1 MVAEH
6 LIGARFRYSLPKAIE
21 REGVMTDYP
30 SDIDPESGNR
40 LPLPKRAELDT
51 DAQASYDRIVK
62 GGAGAIRGLRGPSG
76 IQLHSSTYSKH
87 ARPVNY
93 YLRYEAGFTP
103 RVREIAILTTARE
116 CDSQFEWAAHE
127 PEALKEG
134 IAPALIDVIRNRAPL
149 TGVDPADATV
159 IALGREMFSA
169 RKVGSATY
177 AAALKQF
184 GRRALVDLVALMANY
199 AGTAAILTAFDM
211 QLDPGTKPG
220 LPSLR

>member
-1 MVAEH
+1 
-6 LIGARFRYSLPKAIE
+6 
-21 REGVMTDYP
+21 MTDYP

-40 LPLPKRAELDT
+40 LPLPKRAELDAET
-51 DAQASYDRIVK
+51 QASYDRVVK
-62 GGAGAIRGLRGPSG
+62 GGHGAIRGLRGPSG
-76 IQLHSSTYSKH
+76 IQLHSPTYSKH

-93 YLRYEAGFTP
+93 YLRYEAGFTA
-103 RVREIAILTTARE
+103 RVREVAILTTARE

-149 TGVDPADATV
+149 AGVDPADATI
-159 IALGREMFSA
+159 IALGREMFGA
-169 RKVGSATY
+169 RKVGAATY
-177 AAALKQF
+177 AAALASNSAAA
-184 GRRALVDLVALMANY
+184 ALVDLVALMANY

-220 LPSLR
+220 LPPR

>member
-1 MVAEH
+1 
-6 LIGARFRYSLPKAIE
+6 
-21 REGVMTDYP
+21 MTNYP

-40 LPLPKRAELDT
+40 LPLPKRAELDAE
-51 DAQASYDRIVK
+51 AQASYDRIVK
-62 GGAGAIRGLRGPSG
+62 GGHGAIRGLRGPSG
-76 IQLHSSTYSKH
+76 IQLHSPTYSKH

-93 YLRYEAGFTP
+93 YLRYEAGFSA
-103 RVREIAILTTARE
+103 RVREVAILTTARE

-134 IAPALIDVIRNRAPL
+134 IAPALIDVIRNHSPL
-149 TGVDPADATV
+149 AGVDPADAT
-159 IALGREMFSA
+159 IITLGREMFGA
-169 RKVGSATY
+169 RKVSAATY
-177 AAALKQF
+177 EAALKQF

-220 LPSLR
+220 LPPR

>member
-1 MVAEH
+1 
-6 LIGARFRYSLPKAIE
+6 
-21 REGVMTDYP
+21 MTDYP

-40 LPLPKRAELDT
+40 LPLPNRAALDAE
-51 DAQASYDRIVK
+51 AQASYDRIVK
-62 GGAGAIRGLRGPSG
+62 GGNGAIRGLRGPSG

-93 YLRYEAGFTP
+93 YLRYEAGFSG
-103 RVREIAILTTARE
+103 RVREVAILTTARE

-134 IAPALIDVIRNRAPL
+134 IAPALIDIIRNRSPL
-149 TGVDPADATV
+149 AGVDPADATI
-159 IALGREMFSA
+159 IALGREMFGA
-169 RKVGSATY
+169 RKVSSATY

-184 GRRALVDLVALMANY
+184 GQRALVDLVALMANY

-220 LPSLR
+220 LPAR

>member
-1 MVAEH
+1 
-6 LIGARFRYSLPKAIE
+6 
-21 REGVMTDYP
+21 MTNYP

-40 LPLPKRAELDT
+40 LPLPKRAELDPE
-51 DAQASYDRIVK
+51 AQASYDRIVK

-76 IQLHSSTYSKH
+76 IQLHSPTYSKH

-93 YLRYEAGFTP
+93 YLRYEAGFTA
-103 RVREIAILTTARE
+103 RVREVAILTTARE

-149 TGVDPADATV
+149 AGVDPADATI
-159 IALGREMFSA
+159 IALGREMFGA
-169 RKVGSATY
+169 RKVSSATY
-177 AAALKQF
+177 AAALQQF

-220 LPSLR
+220 LPPLR